1 MDIKVYRNIK
11 NNNPRDDNHSTDL
24 IVFKRNNLELSSPI
38 ALIKYL
44 QMPSI
49 YFWIA
54 GILEKII
61 LISLVV
67 EKMEFNNS
75 NCNFYL
81 QKVLENISWKYVC
94 SFDC

>member
-24 IVFKRNNLELSSPI
+24 IVFERNNLDLSFPI

-54 GILEKII
+54 GILEKLI
-61 LISLVV
+61 LISLEV

-81 QKVLENISWKYVC
+81 QKVLEKISWKYFC
-94 SFDC
+94 